1 MDELTA
7 AAAVMLMAMA
17 VDDFGEEDFE
27 QYSPHETH
35 ASHEA
40 QPPAA
45 EAVDVDDVMQGGS
58 TASCGPGIAN
68 PKVPIAPSI
77 PLRMR

>member
-7 AAAVMLMAMA
+7 AAAVMAMA

>member
-7 AAAVMLMAMA
+7 AAAVMAMS
-17 VDDFGEEDFE
+17 VDDFGEDDLE
-27 QYSPHETH
+27 QYSPQV
-35 ASHEA
+35 APAVDEA

-45 EAVDVDDVMQGGS
+45 EAVIVDDAMQGGS
-58 TASCGPGIAN
+58 TASCRPGIAN
-68 PKVPIAPSI
+68 PKVPIAPRI